1 MKRIYA
7 ILCCVIISMTVF
19 TPFSVFAFSKT
30 DNTEVELLQAGSFSI
45 SDYSAQTLSVT
56 AKTASTVESFIY
68 ENLYSHQESFS
79 VQSYGIAV
87 SDFQSIY
94 SNVINDNPEL
104 FYVSSSFGYTYI
116 PSSGKIVT
124 ITPSYAL
131 TQTEIP
137 QAKVIFEKGIQKAL
151 RQVDSSMNDAQKALV
166 IHDYIM
172 NLATYPVIN
181 NVSTDDRES
190 YHSAYGLFYDG
201 YVVCAGYTLAYSAIM
216 QRLGIDCKYV
226 VSSEM
231 QHAWNS
237 VKIDGYWYNV
247 DLTFDD
253 IHFAQGVNAL
263 GTFMHNCFLKSDTAI
278 QSTIGFWHSGIQH
291 YSGVTCTNTKY
302 DSYFWNDVNTNIY
315 VENGDYIYTDYD
327 TNTRNISI
335 NRRTVSGNVTKLNTQ
350 TIAAFYITLTKSNS
364 DGSQTARVVVPFSK
378 FVKLDSQYFISY
390 IKNLKIYENNNYSG
404 TPVIDSFDIY
414 SKEMYNLLSN
424 NEFNFTLGVVNGEIG
439 YTTYNNRYDIK
450 TIPRMSV
457 FTEYYNSTSDTAV
470 YHPYIDAN
478 NDKVINAKDFAYI
491 YNAGKKM

>member
-79 VQSYGIAV
+79 VQSYGITV

-263 GTFMHNCFLKSDTAI
+263 GPLCTTA
-278 QSTIGFWHSGIQH
+278 F
-291 YSGVTCTNTKY
+291 
-302 DSYFWNDVNTNIY
+302 
-315 VENGDYIYTDYD
+315 
-327 TNTRNISI
+327 
-335 NRRTVSGNVTKLNTQ
+335 
-350 TIAAFYITLTKSNS
+350 
-364 DGSQTARVVVPFSK
+364 
-378 FVKLDSQYFISY
+378 
-390 IKNLKIYENNNYSG
+390 
-404 TPVIDSFDIY
+404 
-414 SKEMYNLLSN
+414 
-424 NEFNFTLGVVNGEIG
+424 
-439 YTTYNNRYDIK
+439 
-450 TIPRMSV
+450 
-457 FTEYYNSTSDTAV
+457 
-470 YHPYIDAN
+470 
-478 NDKVINAKDFAYI
+478 
-491 YNAGKKM
+491 